1 MPNTPRKPGLD
12 QLEKAASRLRPIE
25 REVLF
30 LSAREG
36 LRYDGIAERLGMSS
50 EEARDHLA
58 DALYRLDR
66 ELERRA
72 RPWWKFW

>member
-1 MPNTPRKPGLD
+1 MPKFSRELD
-12 QLEKAASRLRPIE
+12 LERLESAVSRLRPIE

-36 LRYDGIAERLGMSS
+36 LRYEEIAARLGISS
-50 EEARDHLA
+50 EEARGHLA

-66 ELERRA
+66 DLERRE
-72 RPWWKFW
+72 RPWWKFR

>member
-1 MPNTPRKPGLD
+1 MAKTPRTPRLD

-25 REVLF
+25 REVLL

-36 LRYDGIAERLGMSS
+36 FRYDRIAERLGISS
-50 EEARDHLA
+50 EEARGHLA

-66 ELERRA
+66 ELERQA
-72 RPWWKFW
+72 RPRWRFW

>member
-1 MPNTPRKPGLD
+1 MPKTPRRPGLD

-36 LRYDGIAERLGMSS
+36 LRYDQIAERLGISS
-50 EEARDHLA
+50 EEARGHLA

-66 ELERRA
+66 EIERAA

>member
-1 MPNTPRKPGLD
+1 MARVPRLVELD
-12 QLEKAASRLRPIE
+12 ELEKAAARLRPIE

-36 LRYDGIAERLGMSS
+36 LLYAEIAARLGISA
-50 EEARDHLA
+50 EAVKGHFA

-66 ELERRA
+66 DLERRE